1 MDKNGIFLRHNELTA
16 NVHKTMSS
24 NFGTIDAFS
33 TNSRAGHY
41 VDTTVP

>member
-33 TNSRAGHY
+33 RDSKAGHY